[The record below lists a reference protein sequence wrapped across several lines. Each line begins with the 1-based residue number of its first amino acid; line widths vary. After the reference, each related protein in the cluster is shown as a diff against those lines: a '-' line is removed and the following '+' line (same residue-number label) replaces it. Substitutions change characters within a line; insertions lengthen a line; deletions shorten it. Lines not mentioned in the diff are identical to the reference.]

1 MPATETFGKV
11 APDNRPRRQRRDPD
25 EDGPVAAVPAPAPAP
40 VEPPVDN
47 RPTPTQP
54 GPNDPLPQPPGPAE
68 PTGPTR
74 ATPGTVAA
82 RTDDT
87 GGGTLASVLTA
98 PNTHNGRGH
107 APVSDGVAALMNL
120 AAMADR
126 PVDPMTDWV
135 GDGTRTP
142 KFLAESVRL
151 YARLIGRPTQEVM
164 RDCLL
169 GTDRI
174 PGDVLDATWMRMYGT
189 RREDYDP
196 ADYR

>member
-1 MPATETFGKV
+1 MTATDTFGKV
-11 APDNRPRRQRRDPD
+11 TPDNRPRNRRRDPD
-25 EDGPVAAVPAPAPAP
+25 EDPAAAPAAAAVQ
-40 VEPPVDN
+40 PPEAN

-82 RTDDT
+82 RDNTG

-98 PNTHNGRGH
+98 PNTGTGR

-126 PVDPMTDWV
+126 PVDPMSDWV

-151 YARLIGRPTQEVM
+151 YARLTGRPTQEVM

-174 PGDVLDATWMRMYGT
+174 PGDVLDASWMRMYGT

-196 ADYR
+196 QDYR

>member
-1 MPATETFGKV
+1 MTATDTFGKV
-11 APDNRPRRQRRDPD
+11 TPDNRPRSNRRRDPD
-25 EDGPVAAVPAPAPAP
+25 DDAPAAAAPAPAPAA
-40 VEPPVDN
+40 VQPPEAV

-54 GPNDPLPQPPGPAE
+54 GPHDPLPQPPGPPQ
-68 PTGPTR
+68 PTGPSR
-74 ATPGTVAA
+74 ATPGTLAA
-82 RTDDT
+82 RDT
-87 GGGTLASVLTA
+87 GTEGGTLASVLTA
-98 PNTHNGRGH
+98 PNTGTGR

-151 YARLIGRPTQEVM
+151 YARLTGRPTQEVM

-174 PGDVLDATWMRMYGT
+174 PGDVLDASWMRMYGT

-196 ADYR
+196 QDYR